1 MHHQL
6 ESIWALLP
14 KYGVNFLARGDALWD
29 LQMGYQEEVLEG
41 ELGLRLIP
49 HPYWTLDWTYGWSR
63 HHYAAV
69 STQQAMFERWFG
81 DGRLEDEAL
90 STETSII
97 IRRLNPGK
105 ALLEVDAI
113 PYGTINDAIFQR
125 VHVQGEHHTYRN
137 RWLWRNRME
146 VGVLRWAEQAPKT
159 LHHRFF
165 LGGGISLRGWS
176 YNKVHVPNYPGK
188 YFDVNIGGEKVIFV
202 DRTSIYVGF
211 RLSNATF
218 LDVGKCGQMGHPM
231 PWYEWYPS
239 MVGGSFQRC

>member
-1 MHHQL
+1 MRERTGTLLQSTLSGKKYSTDKIDLLHHRLEELPSVAAVHLQEYVDSDRQQVNLIFTATPNNTVRLKVGGFATQATAWAFNGGFRWEIRNKRSPSVLISGRHTGGYRTFPQRFDLSHDGWAMHHQL

-90 STETSII
+90 SLSLII
-97 IRRLNPGK
+97 IRRLNPGSS
-105 ALLEVDAI
+105 LE
-113 PYGTINDAIFQR
+113 
-125 VHVQGEHHTYRN
+125 
-137 RWLWRNRME
+137 
-146 VGVLRWAEQAPKT
+146 
-159 LHHRFF
+159 
-165 LGGGISLRGWS
+165 
-176 YNKVHVPNYPGK
+176 
-188 YFDVNIGGEKVIFV
+188 
-202 DRTSIYVGF
+202 
-211 RLSNATF
+211 
-218 LDVGKCGQMGHPM
+218 
-231 PWYEWYPS
+231 
-239 MVGGSFQRC
+239 